1 MPTLSPILGRF
12 SPSPISHIFSAA
24 QELKASGA
32 SIVDFS
38 VGEPDFA
45 TPEHICE
52 AARRAID
59 RGDTRYTPT
68 DGSVA
73 LSSAI
78 RAKFAEENGLAY
90 SIDQL
95 IAAMGAKPLL
105 ALAMQAMLTDG
116 TEAILA
122 APCWPSHLGQIELAG
137 ARSILLGTS
146 APTGFKI
153 TAPQLELTITPRTRM
168 VLLCSPSNPT
178 GTVYSRAELAAL
190 AEVLLRHA
198 DIWVLSDDLYEHIVS
213 DGATIAAVEP
223 RLADRTL
230 TVNGLSKGFAMT
242 GWRIGFARG
251 PRPWIDGIRQLATQ
265 AGVVCARSAKRLRLR
280 PSWARRTSWPAGGSS
295 TGAVATSH
303 SEVSP
308 RPIGSAPRGP
318 RVRSICSRRA
328 PAFTGW
334 PRQMTT

>member
-90 SIDQL
+90 SI
-95 IAAMGAKPLL
+95 
-105 ALAMQAMLTDG
+105 
-116 TEAILA
+116 
-122 APCWPSHLGQIELAG
+122 GQIELAG

-146 APTGFKI
+146 AATGFKI
-153 TAPQLELTITPRTRM
+153 TAPQLELAITPRTRM
-168 VLLCSPSNPT
+168 MLLCSPSNPT
-178 GTVYSRAELAAL
+178 GTVYSRGSTAPP
-190 AEVLLRHA
+190 RH
-198 DIWVLSDDLYEHIVS
+198 L
-213 DGATIAAVEP
+213 
-223 RLADRTL
+223 
-230 TVNGLSKGFAMT
+230 
-242 GWRIGFARG
+242 G
-251 PRPWIDGIRQLATQ
+251 PVG
-265 AGVVCARSAKRLRLR
+265 
-280 PSWARRTSWPAGGSS
+280 
-295 TGAVATSH
+295 
-303 SEVSP
+303 
-308 RPIGSAPRGP
+308 
-318 RVRSICSRRA
+318 
-328 PAFTGW
+328 
-334 PRQMTT
+334 